1 MSRSTLDFQLSHR
14 AEPRETFAYYV
25 GPRSRSYGGGE
36 LPAYIA
42 LYLGGHDGVRV
53 SISAEHAREV
63 AALLLRIAEQ
73 DVPEVDGDGP
83 QSFANGPELVTK

>member
-1 MSRSTLDFQLSHR
+1 MSRSTLAFQLSHR

-25 GPRSRSYGGGE
+25 GPRSTTYGKTQ
-36 LPAYIA
+36 PAYIA

-53 SISAEHAREV
+53 SISAEHAGEV